1 MSNPVD
7 DAMAASRAAEAARR
21 SMIEETSPRFI
32 EALQALTH
40 EIALQRL
47 TTERA
52 VDASNR
58 QIQLGERQ
66 ELTQRELVLALHD
79 VRDELAALRSMR
91 AQNGHA
97 RNDDLTEGEI

>member
-7 DAMAASRAAEAARR
+7 DAMAAGRAAEAARR

-32 EALQALTH
+32 EALQRLTH

-47 TTERA
+47 TTELA
-52 VDASNR
+52 IDASNR

-66 ELTQRELVLALHD
+66 ELTQRELVLALRD
-79 VRDELAALRSMR
+79 VRDELAALRAMR
-91 AQNGHA
+91 VNNGHA
-97 RNDDLTEGEI
+97 KDDDLTEGG